1 MNKFNKGIAPVVV
14 IIIIVA
20 IILILGGIG
29 YYYHSTKTQQ
39 TVQLQEGN
47 NNQEVLGNQPSVTVV
62 SPNGGEVL
70 KIGET
75 YSIKWSSAGFKP
87 GDEVSVSLREDLGNT
102 TPPCFYSLARLD
114 NEVSGQGSYDWKV
127 LPEYNT
133 KICNTKV
140 DGKKFKIVVYIVSDN
155 NSVTMPSDESDNFFS
170 IVAP

>member
-14 IIIIVA
+14 IIIVVV
-20 IILILGGIG
+20 IILTLGGIG
-29 YYYHSTKTQQ
+29 FYYHSTKTQPA
-39 TVQLQEGN
+39 VQSQESN
-47 NNQEVLGNQPSVTVV
+47 NNQEASGSQPSVTVV

-87 GDEVSVSLREDLGNT
+87 GDGVSVLLREDLGNT
-102 TPPCFYSLARLD
+102 TAPCFYSIATLNSEA
-114 NEVSGQGSYDWKV
+114 SGQGFYDWKI

-133 KICNTKV
+133 KTCNSKV
-140 DGKKFKIVVYIVSDN
+140 AGKKFKITVYIVSDN
-155 NSVTMPSDESDNFFS
+155 SSVAMPSDESDNFFS

>member
-1 MNKFNKGIAPVVV
+1 MNKFNKGIAPVIV
-14 IIIIVA
+14 IIIIVV

-29 YYYHSTKTQQ
+29 YYYHSTKTQPA
-39 TVQLQEGN
+39 VQLQESN
-47 NNQEVLGNQPSVTVV
+47 NNQEASGSQPSVTVI

-102 TPPCFYSLARLD
+102 TAPCFYSLAKLTND
-114 NEVSGQGSYDWKV
+114 ASGQGSYDWKI

-133 KICNTKV
+133 KICNSKV
-140 DGKKFKIVVYIVSDN
+140 TGKKFKITVYIVSN
-155 NSVTMPSDESDNFFS
+155 NSSVAMPSDESDNSFT